1 MWNFV
6 DDHIKNVGSN
16 DFKKLR
22 RLLMRNDHFRSFTL
36 KSYFSIIL
44 PLVKYGIIFNMGFV
58 CNFSSV
64 EQPKKMPILSK
75 DTASSYSEAINV
87 AGWDTIS
94 LD

>member
-6 DDHIKNVGSN
+6 DDRIKSVGSN

-36 KSYFSIIL
+36 KAYFSIIL
-44 PLVKYGIIFNMGFV
+44 PFVKYGIIFNMGFV

-64 EQPKKMPILSK
+64 EQPKKMSTTYPKIRHLAIVKLSTLR
-75 DTASSYSEAINV
+75 DGIRSV
-87 AGWDTIS
+87 
-94 LD
+94 